1 MFRAMQVPPSFFQR
15 CILLLLEQEVSS
27 LTYLLWVPISSMK
40 SIPRI
45 DERKNPSLTG
55 FLFVFAH
62 LTLYRFY
69 WSINLGAG
77 ISYTLVS
84 YICQYGLP
92 GLGGENWGF
101 FVGYMIPCIMMGV
114 GIAVFVAG
122 SGNYKI
128 NNPQGSAVAT
138 ALNICVEA
146 LWTKRGVKTGTEHLL
161 DRASIKY
168 GGSYTSKKVE
178 SVKTVTRILPFL
190 FVFIAYWGLYS
201 QMSTVFQNQGCQMN
215 LNAGSVKIP
224 VSALNLFNTISILS
238 LVPVID
244 GYLYPA
250 LRKRGF
256 AVTMLDRIGWGFIFA
271 LLSMVIAALVEY
283 YRLSE
288 KAEAGDYY
296 DKDARDNIT
305 PCQNIDDFNP
315 YEYQKW
321 EAGKGDVDEPE
332 NCHQIKGCDY
342 HYTDGQYSFLNLTCI
357 KCDDIPQMSHLS
369 VFWQV
374 D

>member
-1 MFRAMQVPPSFFQR
+1 
-15 CILLLLEQEVSS
+15 
-27 LTYLLWVPISSMK
+27 
-40 SIPRI
+40 
-45 DERKNPSLTG
+45 
-55 FLFVFAH
+55 
-62 LTLYRFY
+62 
-69 WSINLGAG
+69 
-77 ISYTLVS
+77 
-84 YICQYGLP
+84 
-92 GLGGENWGF
+92 
-101 FVGYMIPCIMMGV
+101 MMGL

-128 NNPQGSAVAT
+128 NQPQGSAVAT
-138 ALNICVEA
+138 ALNICTEA
-146 LWTKRGVKTGTEHLL
+146 LWTRRGVETGTPHRL

-168 GGSYTSKKVE
+168 GGSYSTKKVD
-178 SVKTVTRILPFL
+178 SVKAVTRILPFL
-190 FVFIAYWGLYS
+190 FIFIAYWGLYS

-238 LVPVID
+238 LVPVVD

-250 LRKRGF
+250 LRSRGF
-256 AVTMLDRIGWGFIFA
+256 SVGMLDRIGWGFIFA
-271 LLSMVIAALVEY
+271 MLSMATAALVEY

-288 KAEAGDYY
+288 KADPGDYY

-305 PCQNIDDFNP
+305 PCQNIDDYNP

-332 NCHQIKGCDY
+332 NCHQIKGCDLY
-342 HYTDGQYSFLNLTCI
+342 YTEGSYEFLNLTCI
-357 KCDDIPQMSHLS
+357 KCDDIPQMSHIS

-374 D
+374 WNFFVSQFLDTYSFHRSLNSFLLESPKSLLPLRL